1 MFPHWRHAAPVV
13 ASISGGNGQQKANIL
28 ARMTID
34 RMQNSS
40 PRSEAMRKDLIR
52 DTLRGPSQAPVA
64 AFTLIELLVVIAI
77 IAILAALL
85 LPALSQ
91 AKAQAKTTACKN
103 NVRQI
108 GFALSLYTTEFNY
121 YPVHVANYQI
131 PGGAT
136 GNNVDFIWADLLL
149 PYVASNRDVFFCPA
163 NPPNLKWTNSPINIY
178 YSGFS
183 YGYNEGGS
191 GILKTDPPGQLP
203 NKSLGLGWSQ
213 KFYNPDF
220 LKAVPDSE
228 VLMPADLI
236 ALGDTTSD
244 SYYDIAISPQFS
256 FKKLWPGNRHNN
268 GANIL
273 FCDGH
278 VELMKQ
284 DKVVEE
290 TDSMRRRWNRD
301 HEPHPDTWRYPF

>member
-1 MFPHWRHAAPVV
+1 
-13 ASISGGNGQQKANIL
+13 
-28 ARMTID
+28 MTID
-34 RMQNSS
+34 PVQVTS
-40 PRSEAMRKDLIR
+40 PRTQATRS
-52 DTLRGPSQAPVA
+52 GPAGATFKKLPPPA
-64 AFTLIELLVVIAI
+64 RHGFTLIELLVVIAI

-91 AKAQAKTTACKN
+91 AKAQARTTACKN

-108 GFALSLYTTEFNY
+108 GFALSLYATEFNY
-121 YPVHVANYQI
+121 YPPHVANYQI

-136 GNNVDFIWADLLL
+136 GNVDFIWADLLL
-149 PYVASNRDVFFCPA
+149 PYAASNRDIFFCPA
-163 NPPNLKWTNSPINIY
+163 NPPVFKWTNSPVNIY
-178 YSGFS
+178 YAGFS

-191 GILKTDPPGQLP
+191 GILKSDPPGGLP

-213 KFYNPDF
+213 KFYNPDS
-220 LKAVPDSE
+220 LKPVPDSE
-228 VLMPADLI
+228 VKAPSDMI

-244 SYYDIAISPQFS
+244 FYWDIGITPQFS
-256 FKKLWPGNRHNN
+256 FKKLWPGDRHNK

-284 DKVVEE
+284 DKLVEE
-290 TDSMRRRWNRD
+290 TESMRRRWNRD
-301 HEPHPDTWRYPF
+301 HEPHPETWRYPF